1 MPAPEDLEKA
11 ARAIRVLVRSQE
23 SRTLLKPSQVDLMC
37 PDAIAG
43 AVMLE
48 EGARKMRKNV
58 RSAE

>member
-23 SRTLLKPSQVDLMC
+23 SRTLLKPAEAKLVS
-37 PDAIAG
+37 PDALAG